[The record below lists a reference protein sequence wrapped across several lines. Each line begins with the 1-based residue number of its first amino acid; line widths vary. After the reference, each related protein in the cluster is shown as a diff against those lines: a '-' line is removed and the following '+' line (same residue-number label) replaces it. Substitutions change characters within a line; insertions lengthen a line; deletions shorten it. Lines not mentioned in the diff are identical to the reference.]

1 MLSKRLFL
9 LCFLPFIGYARSSE
23 RPMVLQLAITEHR
36 TLTLLEEENPCTVL
50 QETCRNTSQDA
61 ESYEECVATVHPL
74 LTRQLTA
81 AWTHFSDRLAVDASL
96 FTLCNP
102 VEYDNVARYAAPS
115 DREPVAQAMDDLLAI
130 LRNAS
135 GEEAASREFD
145 VRRNDLRMTD
155 EEQVELYLKA
165 ILLEPNHPLIV
176 SQFGVTLLAVGRE
189 DLARALFSDAVNRG
203 IWQNAMQRPVS
214 YYIPGLKSQPWYD
227 QEDFAFTKVLGDAYA
242 DIKDELLVVTNG
254 SSLFGQEAENRNSYN
269 IGGNWKTLIIKE
281 RYTYTD
287 VAKTYFPKTTE
298 WLEKCDQDFLLVKF
312 SAVDPGTHIRP
323 HTGPSNE
330 RLRSHF
336 TLTHTGGAKLRVGQE
351 WRTWEEGKV
360 MVFDSSW
367 EHEVIHE
374 GTDRRVVLIL
384 DIWHP
389 DYLTIKPD

>member
-1 MLSKRLFL
+1 MLSKRFCLV
-9 LCFLPFIGYARSSE
+9 CFLSLIGYARSSE
-23 RPMVLQLAITEHR
+23 RPVILQLAITEHK
-36 TLTLLEEENPCTVL
+36 TLTLREEENPCTVL
-50 QETCRNTSQDA
+50 QETCRNTSQET
-61 ESYEECVATVHPL
+61 ESYEDCVATVHPL

-81 AWTHFSDRLAVDASL
+81 AWRHFSDRLAVDASF
-96 FTLCNP
+96 FTLCIP
-102 VEYDNVARYAAPS
+102 VEYDSVARYTAPR
-115 DREPVAQAMDDLLAI
+115 DREPVVQAMDDLLTI
-130 LRNAS
+130 LRNSS
-135 GEEAASREFD
+135 GEEASREFD

-155 EEQVELYLKA
+155 EEQVELYMKA

-203 IWQNAMQRPVS
+203 IWQNAMQRPVN

-227 QEDFAFTKVLGDAYA
+227 QDEFSFTKVLREAYA
-242 DIKDELLVVTNG
+242 DIKDELLEATNG

-269 IGGNWKTLIIKE
+269 FEGNWKTLFIKE

-287 VAKTYFPKTTE
+287 TAKKYFPRTIE

-336 TLTHTGGAKLRVGQE
+336 TLTHTGGARLRVGQE

-374 GTDRRVVLIL
+374 GTERRVVLIL